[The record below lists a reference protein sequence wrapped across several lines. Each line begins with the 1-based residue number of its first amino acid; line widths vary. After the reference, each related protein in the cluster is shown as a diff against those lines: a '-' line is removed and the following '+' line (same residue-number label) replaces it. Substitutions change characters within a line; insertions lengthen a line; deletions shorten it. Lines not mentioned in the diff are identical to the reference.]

1 MKISFSLSLT
11 LMFIFSYNCHNTVRE
26 EITYSAPENASL
38 ITSDEECYSCTRSDM
53 SNRSNYSNMS
63 EPSAMSSM
71 SSMSHSY
78 NISIEQSISIP
89 WAQRM
94 ASKPQKPGRIPWFSQ
109 KLSPKMIERRNKEI
123 ENGMRKFGR
132 QTFCNKVCSNWLGQ
146 WLVHTDCKCP
156 PMNNN
161 GKMPVWGC
169 QNFKILN
176 HLTGEC
182 ECKLNCRWLET
193 LDKENCRCVP
203 M

>member
-1 MKISFSLSLT
+1 MKLSLSLT
-11 LMFIFSYNCHNTVRE
+11 FLLIFSFNCHNTVSE
-26 EITYSAPENASL
+26 EIIYSAPANASL
-38 ITSDEECYSCTRSDM
+38 ITSDEECYSCTRNSKMEESDL
-53 SNRSNYSNMS
+53 SDHS
-63 EPSAMSSM
+63 EKSSASM
-71 SSMSHSY
+71 SSMSNKSY
-78 NISIEQSISIP
+78 NLSIEQSISIP
-89 WAQRM
+89 WANQV
-94 ASKPQKPGRIPWFSQ
+94 APKAKKAGRIPWFSQ
-109 KLSPKMIERRNKEI
+109 KPTPQMVERRQREVKEA
-123 ENGMRKFGR
+123 MRKYGR

-193 LDKENCRCVP
+193 LDKEKCQCVR